1 MNSNRIVQLVAVSL
15 TILVL
20 LGTGF
25 FVIPKVREQRRA
37 LQLGFA
43 LKNNDTIPPNIAFAS
58 SMLGPLKGFMVNGLW
73 YRVEQL
79 KQQGKFAEINELSRL
94 ITTLQPR
101 FPEVWRFHAWNMA
114 YNVSVQTYTKEERW
128 DWVNKGVRLLR
139 EEGIRYNPRAVR
151 LYRELAWIFFH
162 KIGQY
167 SDDAHWYYKAELCR
181 EWQEILGVPSE
192 GRDTEQTNAEF
203 KKIVDAPETLE
214 DLIAAQPLVRKL
226 LDEQIVPAGYNIE
239 TGLPDNRRKERER
252 LLRGI
257 GKVLMFNYSARLE
270 ELPFELRPLPP
281 IDEKL
286 LPLLREPAHRE
297 PLGALLNYLRKVV
310 LLENYRMEPAT
321 MLAIMDLF
329 GPVDYR
335 TASGHSLYW
344 AHVGVELLGERLNRD
359 NVDYINTL
367 RHRIH
372 AIQDLTDSGKLLF
385 FPDTGTLDVLPDIR
399 FAEPYLKSVRMAEA
413 ELAASEQGN
422 DKPYEAGE
430 ENFMLKVFV
439 LAYQSENRKLAAEFR
454 DKAATQYGKKEHNI
468 RTGRYLLTMD
478 DHFLLEFKSLIENL
492 ESTRAFLFAMTQN
505 AMLALASNDRK
516 EFVNKMK
523 LAQQAY
529 ETFMKSAE
537 ATNLTEQDRMGLEP
551 GALFANN
558 FIEILKQPSPVEFR
572 SRLWRHA
579 PLEVQQRVWDML
591 APRFKADAEA
601 AKLDPKKVFAEPPGM
616 EAYRLTNPKPL
627 PPLPKPPTIP
637 GRQPAPGT
645 TPGPEP
651 VAPPKAPPSKGP
663 LRE

>member
-1 MNSNRIVQLVAVSL
+1 MNSNRLVQLVSTL
-15 TILVL
+15 FTIAVL
-20 LGTGF
+20 LGMGL
-25 FVIPKVREQRRA
+25 FVIPKVREQRRE

-43 LKNNDTIPPNIAFAS
+43 YKTNDTIPPNIAFAS

-73 YRVEQL
+73 YRVEHL

-128 DWVNKGVRLLR
+128 DWVNKGVRILR

-151 LYRELAWIFFH
+151 LYRELSWIFFH

-167 SDDAHWYYKAELCR
+167 SDDAHWYYKSELCR

-192 GRDTEQTNAEF
+192 GRDTEQTKAEF
-203 KKIVDAPETLE
+203 KKVVDAHETLE
-214 DLIAAQPLVRKL
+214 ALIAAQPLVRKM
-226 LDEQIVPAGYNIE
+226 LDEQIAPAGYEIE
-239 TGLPDNRRKERER
+239 TGLGDKRRKERER
-252 LLRGI
+252 LLRSI

-286 LPLLREPAHRE
+286 LPMLREPANRE
-297 PLGALLNYLRKVV
+297 AIGALLSYLRKAV
-310 LLENYRMEPAT
+310 LIENYRMEPAT

-329 GPVDYR
+329 GPVDFR

-344 AHVGVELLGERLNRD
+344 AHAGIEMMGDRLNRD
-359 NVDYINTL
+359 NIDRINTL

-372 AIQDLTDSGKLLF
+372 AIQDLTDSGKLLY
-385 FPDTGTLDVLPDIR
+385 FPDTGQIDPLPDIR
-399 FAEPYLKSVRMAEA
+399 FAEPYLKAVKMAEV

-422 DKPYEAGE
+422 EKPYEAGE

-439 LAYQSENRKLAAEFR
+439 LAYQSQDRKLAAEFR
-454 DKAATQYGKKEHNI
+454 DKAALQYGKKEHNL

-478 DHFLLEFKSLIENL
+478 DHFYLEFKSLIENL

-505 AMLALASNDRK
+505 AMVAMAANEPR

-523 LAQQAY
+523 YAKEAY
-529 ETFMKSAE
+529 DMFMKSSS
-537 ATNLTEQDRMGLEP
+537 ATTLTEQDRMSLEP

-572 SRLWRHA
+572 ARLWRHA
-579 PLEVQQRVWDML
+579 PLDVRQRTWDML
-591 APRFKADAEA
+591 SGRFKADAEA
-601 AKLDPKKVFAEPPGM
+601 AKLDPKKVFPEPEGM

-627 PPLPKPPTIP
+627 PPLPKIP
-637 GRQPAPGT
+637 GAAGGASTQPPPG
-645 TPGPEP
+645 P
-651 VAPPKAPPSKGP
+651 VAPPVTTPGKGP